1 MGMFDFIARLFG
13 GGTPPRRQTGQPPMN
28 VPPPRMADGRFVQSV
43 NTSATTAG
51 PPPVKTLDL
60 DASQFTP
67 ISSKDALA
75 AASTS
80 KTVLNNPWWGRLD
93 TIPPASDERTM
104 LIDRTLVA
112 YGLLAP
118 DDLVEIHK
126 IGDQMLEV
134 SGVDVFLN

>member
-13 GGTPPRRQTGQPPMN
+13 GGRTPPRQPPMN
-28 VPPPRMADGRFVQSV
+28 VPPPRMAAGGFVQSV
-43 NTSATTAG
+43 NTGAPPAPAG

-93 TIPPASDERTM
+93 TIPPASDER
-104 LIDRTLVA
+104 
-112 YGLLAP
+112 
-118 DDLVEIHK
+118 
-126 IGDQMLEV
+126 
-134 SGVDVFLN
+134 